1 MKRNGA
7 ARLTYFLFSLP
18 ALVLYTFI
26 WGYNFIWGFVYSTTN
41 WDGLGKNWKFVGFA
55 NYAKAL
61 RSPRFWDALGFTMTY
76 AALLLITVIAISLAL
91 ALVLRTKKKF
101 TNFFRSIFF
110 FPAMISLVTASLIF
124 DKIYYYGLPAIGQ
137 AIGLEFLEKNLLSSP
152 GTALLGI
159 LIVNLWQGC
168 AIPTIL
174 LIAGLQSIPQ
184 DLHESAAIDG
194 ASSFQ
199 RFTAITIPYLLPVI
213 SVVFVLTLKA
223 GITVFDYIFVLTE
236 GGPAGTTNSVSM
248 LIYNDGFGAFKFGY
262 ANAEAFLLFAL
273 IAIISLVQI
282 RLSRDKEVA

>member
-1 MKRNGA
+1 MKRKGA
-7 ARLTYFLFSLP
+7 AALTYFLFSLP
-18 ALVLYTFI
+18 ALALYAFI
-26 WGYNFIWGFVYSTTN
+26 WGYNFIWGFIYSTTN
-41 WDGLGKNWKFVGFA
+41 WDGLGKTWNFVGLT

-61 RSPRFWDALGFTMTY
+61 RSKRFWDALGFTMTY
-76 AALLLITVIAISLAL
+76 AALLLVTVIVISVAL
-91 ALVLRTKKKF
+91 ALVLKTRRKYTD
-101 TNFFRSIFF
+101 FFRSIFF
-110 FPAMISLVTASLIF
+110 FPAMVSLVTASLIF

-137 AIGLEFLEKNLLSSP
+137 ALGLGFLEKNLLSSP
-152 GTALLGI
+152 GTALLGV

-174 LIAGLQSIPQ
+174 LIAGLQNIPQ
-184 DLHESAAIDG
+184 ELHESAAIDG
-194 ASSFQ
+194 ATSCQ

-248 LIYNDGFGAFKFGY
+248 LIYLDGFGAFKFGY

-273 IAIISLVQI
+273 IAIISLIQI
-282 RLSRDKEVA
+282 RFSRDKEVS